1 MSKAVK
7 RPASYDDLLQV
18 PDHLVAEIIDGE
30 LITSPR
36 PAVRHA
42 HAGAALLSAIHN
54 PFHQGQGGPGGWW
67 ILFEPELHFKNDV
80 LVPDI
85 AGWRRERLPVL
96 PDAAFFTIAPDWL
109 CEILSP
115 ATEHIDRARKTRIY
129 GHEGVKTLWLVD
141 PRPRTIEVY
150 VSVRGVWA
158 LARSHQ
164 GDAVASIEPFDAL
177 PLEMGRLWTPLAAD
191 PLSK

>member
-1 MSKAVK
+1 MK
-7 RPASYDDLLQV
+7 RPATYDDLLAI

-30 LITSPR
+30 LVTSPR
-36 PAVRHA
+36 PAIRHA
-42 HAGAALLSAIHN
+42 NTGSALLSELHG
-54 PFHQGQGGPGGWW
+54 PFHQGRGPGGWW

-129 GHEGVKTLWLVD
+129 AREGVKTLWLVD
-141 PRPRTIEVY
+141 PCPRTIEVY
-150 VSVRGVWA
+150 VSIQGAWA
-158 LARSHQ
+158 LARSHR
-164 GDAVASIEPFDAL
+164 GDAVVSIEPFEAV
-177 PLEMGRLWTPLAAD
+177 PLELGRLWSPV
-191 PLSK
+191 

>member
-1 MSKAVK
+1 MSRSTK
-7 RPASYDDLLQV
+7 RPATYDDLLQV

-36 PAVRHA
+36 PATRHA

-54 PFHQGQGGPGGWW
+54 PFHQGEGGPGGWW

-85 AGWRRERLPVL
+85 AGWRRERLPSF
-96 PDAAFFTIAPDWL
+96 PDAAFITVAPDWV

-115 ATEHIDRARKTRIY
+115 STEQVDRVRKARIY
-129 GHEGVKTLWLVD
+129 ARERVKTMWLVNLG
-141 PRPRTIEVY
+141 PKTIEVY
-150 VSVRGVWA
+150 TSISGMWTLVSTHAGNETAAIEPLDAVPLELARVWA
-158 LARSHQ
+158 PA
-164 GDAVASIEPFDAL
+164 
-177 PLEMGRLWTPLAAD
+177 
-191 PLSK
+191 